1 MAEITLSGNTYSSFA
16 SVAEA
21 DAYLAAD
28 VSRYAAWAALSADNK
43 GRALITASR
52 YLASLDWLGGVPSY
66 SSPPSAV
73 VEATSLFAADISAK
87 PSLGNDASTASNVKR
102 VKGGEAEVEFFR
114 PTAGAALPSYLLRL
128 LGSLL
133 GTDVAWPEGWGD
145 GGTAYGSD
153 PCTESRFDR
162 TDWKLSRSYS

>member
-1 MAEITLSGNTYSSFA
+1 MATITIAGNDYSSFA

-21 DAYLAAD
+21 DAYLAVD
-28 VSRYAAWAALSADNK
+28 VSRYAAWAALDDDDK

-52 YLASLDWLGGVPSY
+52 YLASLDWVDGVPSY
-66 SSPPSAV
+66 DTPPQAV
-73 VEATSLFAADISAK
+73 VEATSLFAADIAAK
-87 PSLGNDASTASNVKR
+87 PSLGNDASTGSNVKR

-114 PTAGAALPSYLLRL
+114 PTEGSALPSYLLRL
-128 LGSLL
+128 LGALL
-133 GTDVAWPEGWGD
+133 GNDVTWPDNWGE

-153 PCTESRFDR
+153 PGHCSRFDK